1 MVGNRREKISM
12 DEADKKWIA
21 MKVQVM
27 ARLNKERRLG
37 QTKKQRILEIGFQR
51 IFRNFRESGN
61 EDENRVL
68 GNKKFEEVQEMQETK
83 EGFAKMM
90 ESGE

>member
-37 QTKKQRILEIGFQR
+37 
-51 IFRNFRESGN
+51 
-61 EDENRVL
+61 
-68 GNKKFEEVQEMQETK
+68 
-83 EGFAKMM
+83 
-90 ESGE
+90 